1 LTELQKSKRIIFA
14 VWFRRSDDAKA
25 FRTMPKM
32 FSDEKIFTVDGGRNN
47 QNIRIYAAS
56 REEANENGGRD
67 MCF

>member
-1 LTELQKSKRIIFA
+1 
-14 VWFRRSDDAKA
+14 
-25 FRTMPKM
+25 MPKM